1 MYSYRRNS
9 PKLAGLLAMVVL
21 ATIAPAGA
29 ARGDPRDDKKRID
42 AEVARASSI
51 LEGATERAQQ
61 AARQLVKVSGKLPAA
76 PQLVIESKG
85 QVVAAQVQAETA
97 QRKAEVAQA
106 EVASAQKRFA
116 EADRQ
121 RRAGQEQ
128 IGALAAAAYKGGP
141 LANLNVLMRAESA
154 TDTLYRFT
162 YVDRVVS
169 QQRRTIHGYLDAL
182 AIARREENDA
192 TLARASAD
200 EAMLSAD
207 SALDDASVAE
217 DQAEDAVREVAEL
230 VRQKEEALTAA
241 QEERAASLQKY
252 KEAKA
257 EEAKIA
263 AALRAW
269 EAKQRAAAE
278 ARLSAGRLFI
288 PVQGEKSSD
297 FGSRFDPYYHV
308 WQLHAGVDLAAD
320 GGTPIHAA
328 AAGRVIMAGWN
339 GGYGNYTC
347 ISHGRHQGK
356 NMSTCYGH
364 QSEILV
370 HEGQE
375 VRRGQ
380 VIGRVGTT
388 GASTGD
394 HLHFEVRMNGEPVQ
408 PLTFLPPC
416 LC

>member
-1 MYSYRRNS
+1 MI
-9 PKLAGLLAMVVL
+9 VL

-76 PQLVIESKG
+76 QQLVIESKG

-116 EADRQ
+116 EADRE

-128 IGALAAAAYKGGP
+128 IGELAAAAYKGGASGQP
-141 LANLNVLMRAESA
+141 QRPDAGGKRDRHALPAHLRRPGGQRAAE
-154 TDTLYRFT
+154 DHPRLP
-162 YVDRVVS
+162 
-169 QQRRTIHGYLDAL
+169 RRA
-182 AIARREENDA
+182 AVARRQENDA

-217 DQAEDAVREVAEL
+217 DQAQDAVREVAEL

-278 ARLSAGRLFI
+278 ARLSAGRLLI
-288 PVQGEKSSD
+288 PVHGEKSSD

-308 WQLHAGVDLAAD
+308 WQLHAGMDLAAD

-347 ISHGRHQGK
+347 ISHGKYRGK
-356 NMSTCYGH
+356 NDVDLLRTP
-364 QSEILV
+364 
-370 HEGQE
+370 
-375 VRRGQ
+375 VRDPRPRGTGGTARPDHRP
-380 VIGRVGTT
+380 GRHDRRVDRRPPALRGPDD
-388 GASTGD
+388 GD
-394 HLHFEVRMNGEPVQ
+394 PVQ

>member
-1 MYSYRRNS
+1 MYSYRRKS
-9 PKLAGLLAMVVL
+9 PKLAGLLALVVL

-42 AEVARASSI
+42 AEVAKASSI

-61 AARQLVKVSGKLPAA
+61 AARQLVQASGKLPAA
-76 PQLVIESKG
+76 QQLVIESQG

-97 QRKAEVAQA
+97 QRKAESAQA
-106 EVASAQKRFA
+106 AVSAAQKRFA
-116 EADRQ
+116 TADQ
-121 RRAGQEQ
+121 ERRAGQEQ
-128 IGALAAAAYKGGP
+128 IGELAAAAYKGGP
-141 LANLNVLMRAESA
+141 LANLNVLMRAQNAS
-154 TDTLYRFT
+154 DTLYRFT
-162 YVDRVVS
+162 YVDRVVTE
-169 QQRRTIHGYLDAL
+169 QRRTIRGYIDAL
-182 AIARREENDA
+182 AVARREENEA
-192 TLARASAD
+192 TVARAVAD
-200 EAMLSAD
+200 EAMLHAD
-207 SALDDASVAE
+207 AALDDASVAE
-217 DQAEDAVREVAEL
+217 DQAEDAVREVAQL
-230 VRQKEEALTAA
+230 VSQKEEALAIA

-257 EEAKIA
+257 EEARIA

-278 ARLSAGRLFI
+278 ARLSAGRLFL
-288 PVQGEKSSD
+288 PVHGYKSSD

-320 GGTPIHAA
+320 GGTPIRAA

-347 ISHGRHQGK
+347 LSHGKYKGRS
-356 NMSTCYGH
+356 MSTCYGH

-370 HEGQE
+370 HEGQQ
-375 VRRGQ
+375 VKRGQ
-380 VIGRVGTT
+380 TIGRVGTT

-394 HLHFEVRMNGEPVQ
+394 HLHFEVRMDGDPVQ
-408 PLTFLPPC
+408 PLGFLPPC